1 MKHILED
8 ISANKNIEEI
18 DLSHNNLNS
27 LTLKEILNHLR
38 GGKKFTQIRI
48 SGTNIKKNNQLKA
61 IETFKNYG
69 TNITFE

>member
-38 GGKKFTQIRI
+38 SGKKFTKIRI
-48 SGTNIKKNNQLKA
+48 SGTNIK
-61 IETFKNYG
+61 
-69 TNITFE
+69 